1 MTHARQWDLAI
12 YSVKHNTSFPVTK
25 GAAHEHV
32 CRFAGTAPAPSQGAR
47 NIFETFQA
55 AQGSLVP
62 NSPSYK

>member
-1 MTHARQWDLAI
+1 MTQAWQWDLAI
-12 YSVKHNTSFPVTK
+12 YSFKHNTSFSVSK
-25 GAAHEHV
+25 GKAHEHV
-32 CRFAGTAPAPSQGAR
+32 CGFAGSAPAPSQAAR